1 MKDVRALRLAR
12 WLFTAA
18 GVYGVAVLLPLYFLE
33 ANIAVGTGVLAHP
46 EYFYG
51 FVALAAQGVFFM
63 IAYDP
68 LRFRP
73 AMLFAVLEKLA
84 FAVPVFALFGSG
96 RVVGSVV
103 PFGAIDFFW
112 AIVFAS
118 LWLLTPRLPRTLGFD
133 LPHRCN
139 WMLLEGAQRLPSTL
153 M

>member
-1 MKDVRALRLAR
+1 MKDVRALKLAR
-12 WLFTAA
+12 WLFAAA

-51 FVALAAQGVFFM
+51 FVGTALAAQGVFFM

-84 FAVPVFALFGSG
+84 FAVPLFALFGSG

-118 LWLLTPRLPRTLGFD
+118 LWLLTAKAALDARF
-133 LPHRCN
+133 
-139 WMLLEGAQRLPSTL
+139 
-153 M
+153 

>member
-1 MKDVRALRLAR
+1 MKDVRGLTLAR
-12 WLFTAA
+12 WLFAAA

-33 ANIAVGTGVLAHP
+33 AN
-46 EYFYG
+46 FYG
-51 FVALAAQGVFFM
+51 FVGTALAAQGIFFM

-84 FAVPVFALFGSG
+84 FSVPVFALFGSG

-118 LWLLTPRLPRTLGFD
+118 LWLLTGKAVLDARF
-133 LPHRCN
+133 
-139 WMLLEGAQRLPSTL
+139 
-153 M
+153 